1 MQKNNTVGART
12 FDKWLSKSQRRINK
26 REMIRKQYRKA
37 RYRKEATR
45 FERWSEREEMEMD
58 AWEKE
63 GV

>member
-1 MQKNNTVGART
+1 MQKNNVVGART
-12 FDKWLSKSQRRINK
+12 FDKWLSKSQRQINK
-26 REMIRKQYRKA
+26 REMTRKQYRKA
-37 RYRKEATR
+37 RYRKQTAR